1 VKELVLTLAKSLADD
16 PGQVSVALSE
26 HGGAVELR
34 IEAAESDKG
43 KIIGKQGRVIKAIRA
58 LASAAADKMGKRASV
73 EID

>member
-1 VKELVLTLAKSLADD
+1 MKELVLALAKSLADN

-26 HGGAVELR
+26 HGGSVELR
-34 IEAAESDKG
+34 IETAESDKG

-58 LASAAADKMGKRASV
+58 LVGAAASKAGQRASV